1 MKTRHLLTIIA
12 LAIASGGLALSAN
25 AQAPS
30 GGSRVKVEGLVT
42 LINDVMVPA
51 QEAGRLMKV
60 NVKGGESIEQDFLI
74 AEIDNRDTLAKEK
87 IAKGE
92 LDVAR
97 EQAKSEAEKEVAEKA
112 VEVSTAEYQSN
123 KEIHDKNP
131 GAVSLTELRKFKF
144 QEDRAKAQVKVA
156 IVDLVVAGL
165 TAKVKEAQL
174 EATANELARRQITSP
189 FKGEVEDVKRQV
201 GEWVQPGEPIARIVQ
216 LDRLRV
222 KGMVYANATSP
233 TDVIGKPVE
242 IIINAA
248 GGKTETVKG
257 RIDFASSIIEVT
269 GEFRVWCDIDNQKFV
284 DPVTKKESWRIQPGS
299 SASISI
305 DLNPPLPLKPVA
317 PFKAEPAKGGP
328 TLPGA
333 LPGTFRPRSALDAS
347 GVKIESL
354 KPVVG
359 EPGAANSGEKK
370 IVEKKID
377 EEKKAD
383 EKKAENKSEV
393 KDDETKTKSKVR

>member
-1 MKTRHLLTIIA
+1 L
-12 LAIASGGLALSAN
+12 
-25 AQAPS
+25 
-30 GGSRVKVEGLVT
+30 
-42 LINDVMVPA
+42 
-51 QEAGRLMKV
+51 
-60 NVKGGESIEQDFLI
+60 
-74 AEIDNRDTLAKEK
+74 
-87 IAKGE
+87 
-92 LDVAR
+92 
-97 EQAKSEAEKEVAEKA
+97 
-112 VEVSTAEYQSN
+112 
-123 KEIHDKNP
+123 
-131 GAVSLTELRKFKF
+131 F
-144 QEDRAKAQVKVA
+144 QWDRAKAQVKVA
-156 IVDLVVAGL
+156 IVDRVVARL
-165 TAKVKEAQL
+165 TAKVKEAQV

-305 DLNPPLPLKPVA
+305 DLNPPLPPKPIA
-317 PFKAEPAKGGP
+317 PLKAEPAKGGP

-333 LPGTFRPRSALDAS
+333 TQPGALPGTFRPRSALEAS

-359 EPGAANSGEKK
+359 EPAAAKGAEKK
-370 IVEKKID
+370 ND
-377 EEKKAD
+377 
-383 EKKAENKSEV
+383 ENKSEV
-393 KDDETKTKSKVR
+393 KDVETKTKSKER